1 MNHKELGDLVVVVPD
16 ANMEHTVTTLLKERY
31 KSLGISNAISFKV
44 LRLVGDS
51 KVFNQAHELLREHQK
66 NFRYALVMFDY
77 EGSGKEG
84 SWSREE
90 VEQDVQKRLESA
102 GWKGR
107 CAVIVIEPELEA
119 WVFAKSPHVAQ
130 VIAKGDAT
138 LLKAKLNGQIDP
150 NTGKPRHPKELMEE
164 ILRAKRIPRSSALYL
179 RLAKKVSLEDCRD
192 PAFAKF
198 CEVLG
203 QWFPSGL

>member
-1 MNHKELGDLVVVVPD
+1 MNHKEQGDLVILVPD

-51 KVFNQAHELLREHQK
+51 KVFNQAHEFLREHQK

-90 VEQDVQKRLESA
+90 VEQDVQRRLESA

-119 WVFAKSPHVAQ
+119 WVFARSHHVAW

-164 ILRAKRIPRSSALYL
+164 ILREKRIPRSSALYVC
-179 RLAKKVSLEDCRD
+179 LAKKVSLKTCRD

-198 CEVLG
+198 RKVLR
-203 QWFPSGL
+203 QWFP